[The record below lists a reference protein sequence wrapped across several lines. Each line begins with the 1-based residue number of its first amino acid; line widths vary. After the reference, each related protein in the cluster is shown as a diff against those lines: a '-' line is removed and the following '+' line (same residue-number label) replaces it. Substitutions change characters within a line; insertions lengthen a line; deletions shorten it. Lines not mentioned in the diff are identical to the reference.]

1 MNEIDEETKIWAKEH
16 FDTMSVG
23 GVWSP
28 EGTGLTY
35 QKTADNAWLLIRKMN
50 HPSVT
55 ESHAAIATL
64 MQSIDIDM
72 IEGAEEIYNPPQN
85 PEEAYMM
92 ETEHKQMIANTWKCE
107 CGKLIHEINLELSKP
122 TFVSEQE
129 ILLDNGETDMIEVWV
144 YSLDCPDCDA
154 NINID
159 PDDYHLLTDDRLFMR
174 YKNNEGTI
182 MQALTRRE
190 MMIMEAT
197 GELGA
202 LVGTVDPH
210 TGEKVPP
217 WLWGTYCSIGSEE
230 EVKINLEEEE

>member
-1 MNEIDEETKIWAKEH
+1 
-16 FDTMSVG
+16 
-23 GVWSP
+23 
-28 EGTGLTY
+28 
-35 QKTADNAWLLIRKMN
+35 
-50 HPSVT
+50 
-55 ESHAAIATL
+55 
-64 MQSIDIDM
+64 
-72 IEGAEEIYNPPQN
+72 
-85 PEEAYMM
+85 
-92 ETEHKQMIANTWKCE
+92 
-107 CGKLIHEINLELSKP
+107 
-122 TFVSEQE
+122 
-129 ILLDNGETDMIEVWV
+129 MIEVWV

-190 MMIMEAT
+190 MMIMGDT

-210 TGEKVPP
+210 TGEYVPP